1 MTTKIL
7 SVGGS
12 MIAPDKPDVDFLAA
26 FVKMAKE
33 WLAADSGRRLI
44 LVAGGGAP
52 ARVYQ
57 NAYKEVCQKLGARYE
72 AGIFT
77 NGWFFDRGK
86 PRTLGTQESK
96 RHTADSGWGFPG
108 DE

>member
-57 NAYKEVCQKLGARYE
+57 NAYKERRRSRPRLPKRLQGSLPKA
-72 AGIFT
+72 
-77 NGWFFDRGK
+77 WRG
-86 PRTLGTQESK
+86 L
-96 RHTADSGWGFPG
+96 
-108 DE
+108 